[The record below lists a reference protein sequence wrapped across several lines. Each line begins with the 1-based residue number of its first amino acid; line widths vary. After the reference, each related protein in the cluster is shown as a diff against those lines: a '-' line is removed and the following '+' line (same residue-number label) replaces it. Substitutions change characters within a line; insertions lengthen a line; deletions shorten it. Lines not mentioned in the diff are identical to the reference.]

1 MKTKLSMFKCLGSF
15 DLGKTG
21 IKPPQP
27 NLQSAVFIKVLQ
39 DIDGLEIRYVTIPA
53 CYFLNPCRDSSRW
66 LGIYWLIGWLIGR
79 LIDWLIDW

>member
-1 MKTKLSMFKCLGSF
+1 MKTKLTRFKCSGSF

-39 DIDGLEIRYVTIPA
+39 NIDGLEIRYVTIPA
-53 CYFLNPCRDSSRW
+53 CYFLFPFRDSLRF
-66 LGIYWLIGWLIGR
+66 GYRRLIGDL
-79 LIDWLIDW
+79 LIDWLVD

>member
-53 CYFLNPCRDSSRW
+53 S
-66 LGIYWLIGWLIGR
+66 
-79 LIDWLIDW
+79 

>member
-1 MKTKLSMFKCLGSF
+1 MKPKLTRFNCSGSF

-53 CYFLNPCRDSSRW
+53 GFYAPAGVLQDMAS
-66 LGIYWLIGWLIGR
+66 G
-79 LIDWLIDW
+79 D

>member
-39 DIDGLEIRYVTIPA
+39 DIDGLEIRHVLLYQLVIVL
-53 CYFLNPCRDSSRW
+53 CRCRDSSRY
-66 LGIYWLIGWLIGR
+66 GYGR
-79 LIDWLIDW
+79 LIGDLLID

>member
-1 MKTKLSMFKCLGSF
+1 MKPKLTRFNCSGSF

-39 DIDGLEIRYVTIPA
+39 DIDGLEIRYVTIQYAPA
-53 CYFLNPCRDSSRW
+53 GVLQDMAS
-66 LGIYWLIGWLIGR
+66 G
-79 LIDWLIDW
+79 D